1 MKKQIVKLW
10 IVLVAFSLLGMLILS
25 LSSCLPA
32 FGRNR
37 YPVLSEQSTN
47 CDNLVTMKDFKGH
60 DIVIVGCS
68 GDRCAFHSP
77 ECRKCKQN

>member
-1 MKKQIVKLW
+1 MKITITKFWLIWLVCAVLW
-10 IVLVAFSLLGMLILS
+10 VIILV
-25 LSSCLPA
+25 SSCQPA
-32 FGRNR
+32 FAQRSH
-37 YPVLSEQSTN
+37 YPELSEQSTN

-77 ECRKCKQN
+77 ECQKCKQN